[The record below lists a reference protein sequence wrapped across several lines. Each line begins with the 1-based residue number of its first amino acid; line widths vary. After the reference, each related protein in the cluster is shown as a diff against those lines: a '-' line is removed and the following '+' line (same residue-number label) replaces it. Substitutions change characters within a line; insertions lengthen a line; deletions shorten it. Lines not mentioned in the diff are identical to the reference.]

1 VLIRKQLGMF
11 AVPLPTTISD
21 TLHATLHK
29 LLSVNNK
36 EVFHPMAIEVLN
48 PYHVAIA
55 QFDEAAE
62 RLGLSQPL
70 RAILRKPKRELIV
83 NFPVRLDNGDVEMFT
98 GYRVQHNINRGPA
111 KGGIRFSPEV
121 SLDEVRA
128 LAMWMT
134 WKCAVVGIPFGG
146 AKGGVICDPH
156 KLSNSELERLSRRY
170 ATEISILIGP
180 NSDIPAPDMNT
191 NPQIMAWMMD
201 TFSMHS
207 GYSVPAVITGKP
219 LAIGGSEGRLEA
231 TARGVQVV
239 TREAMLKLGMQPGE
253 SSVVIQG
260 FGNVGSISARLLHE
274 LGCKVVG
281 LSDIN
286 GGVYNADGINVPR
299 ALRYSREHGTLK
311 GLPDTEAV
319 TNAELLELPCD
330 VLVPAALENQLTG
343 KNASRVKARLIVEA
357 ANGPTTP
364 DADRIFDDR
373 GITVVP
379 DIMANAGGVTVSYF
393 EWVQDLQRFFWAE
406 DEINHRL
413 ESIMMRAYHAM
424 QNKAD
429 EQGTN
434 LRMGAY
440 LLAVARVA
448 EATEIR
454 GVYP

>member
-1 VLIRKQLGMF
+1 
-11 AVPLPTTISD
+11 
-21 TLHATLHK
+21 
-29 LLSVNNK
+29 
-36 EVFHPMAIEVLN
+36 MAIEILN
-48 PYHVAIA
+48 PYHVAVA

-83 NFPVRLDNGDVEMFT
+83 NFPVRMDNGDVEMFT

-134 WKCAVVGIPFGG
+134 WKCAVVSIPFGG
-146 AKGGVICDPH
+146 AKGGVICDPR
-156 KLSNSELERLSRRY
+156 KLSSAELERLSRRY

-191 NPQIMAWMMD
+191 NPQIMAWIMD
-201 TFSMHS
+201 TYSMHS

-239 TREAMLKLGMQPGE
+239 TREAMLKLGMQPDAC
-253 SSVVIQG
+253 SVVIQG

-281 LSDIN
+281 LSDIS
-286 GGVYNADGINVPR
+286 GGVYNAKGINVPR
-299 ALRYSREHGTLK
+299 ALRYSNEHGSLK
-311 GLPDTEAV
+311 GLADTEAV

-330 VLVPAALENQLTG
+330 VLIPAALENQLTG
-343 KNASRVKARLIVEA
+343 RNASRVKARLIVEA

-364 DADRIFDDR
+364 DADHIFADR

-413 ESIMMRAYHAM
+413 ESIMTRAFHAV
-424 QNKAD
+424 QRKAE
-429 EQGTN
+429 EQETN

-448 EATEIR
+448 EATEIS

>member
-1 VLIRKQLGMF
+1 
-11 AVPLPTTISD
+11 
-21 TLHATLHK
+21 
-29 LLSVNNK
+29 
-36 EVFHPMAIEVLN
+36 MAIDIVN
-48 PYHVAIA
+48 PYDMAIA
-55 QFDEAAE
+55 QFDEAAD
-62 RLGLSQPL
+62 RLGLSQAM

-83 NFPVRLDNGDVEMFT
+83 NFPVRMDNGDVEMFT

-156 KLSNSELERLSRRY
+156 KLSRSELERLSRRY

-180 NSDIPAPDMNT
+180 DSDIPAPDMNT

-201 TFSMHS
+201 TFSMHKGFS
-207 GYSVPAVITGKP
+207 IPAVITGKP

-231 TARGVQVV
+231 TARGVQFVAI
-239 TREAMLKLGMQPGE
+239 EAMHDLGMRPE
-253 SSVVIQG
+253 DCSVAVQG

-274 LGCKVVG
+274 LGCRVVAV
-281 LSDIN
+281 SDIS
-286 GGVYNADGINVPR
+286 GGVYNAKGIDVYR
-299 ALRYSREHGTLK
+299 ALRHSKEHGSLR
-311 GLPDTEAV
+311 GLPDAEAV
-319 TNAELLELPCD
+319 TNSELLELPCG
-330 VLVPAALENQLTG
+330 VLVPAALENQLTA
-343 KNASRVKARLIVEA
+343 KNAARIKARLIIEA

-364 DADRIFDDR
+364 EADHILNER
-373 GITVVP
+373 GIMIVP
-379 DIMANAGGVTVSYF
+379 DILANAGGVTVSYF

-406 DEINHRL
+406 HEINDRL
-413 ESIMMRAYHAM
+413 ESIMTRAYRASRA
-424 QNKAD
+424 KAD
-429 EQGTN
+429 EQDTT
-434 LRMGAY
+434 LRMGSY

>member
-1 VLIRKQLGMF
+1 
-11 AVPLPTTISD
+11 
-21 TLHATLHK
+21 
-29 LLSVNNK
+29 
-36 EVFHPMAIEVLN
+36 MAIDIVN
-48 PYHVAIA
+48 PYDMAIA
-55 QFDEAAE
+55 QFDEAAD
-62 RLGLSQPL
+62 RLGLSQAM

-83 NFPVRLDNGDVEMFT
+83 NFPVRMDNGDVEMFT

-146 AKGGVICDPH
+146 AKGGVLCDPH
-156 KLSNSELERLSRRY
+156 KLSSSELERLARRY

-180 NSDIPAPDMNT
+180 DSDIPAPDMNT

-201 TFSMHS
+201 TFSMHKGFS
-207 GYSVPAVITGKP
+207 IPAVITGKP

-231 TARGVQVV
+231 TARGVQFVAIESM
-239 TREAMLKLGMQPGE
+239 RDLAMRPE
-253 SSVVIQG
+253 DCSVVVQG

-274 LGCKVVG
+274 LGLKVVAV
-281 LSDIN
+281 SDIN
-286 GGVYNADGINVPR
+286 GGVYNSNGIDIHR
-299 ALRYSREHGTLK
+299 ALRHSKEHGTLQ
-311 GLPDTEAV
+311 GLTDAESV

-330 VLVPAALENQLTG
+330 VLVPAALENQLTA
-343 KNASRVKARLIVEA
+343 KNASRIKARLIIEA

-364 DADRIFDDR
+364 DADHILNDR
-373 GITVVP
+373 GIMIVP
-379 DIMANAGGVTVSYF
+379 DILANAGGVTVSYF

-406 DEINHRL
+406 HEINNRL
-413 ESIMMRAYHAM
+413 ESIMTRAYRSSRA
-424 QNKAD
+424 KAD
-429 EQGTN
+429 EQDTN

-440 LLAVARVA
+440 LLAVTRVA

>member
-1 VLIRKQLGMF
+1 
-11 AVPLPTTISD
+11 
-21 TLHATLHK
+21 
-29 LLSVNNK
+29 
-36 EVFHPMAIEVLN
+36 MAIEVVN
-48 PYHVAIA
+48 PYEVAVA
-55 QFDEAAE
+55 QFEEAAE
-62 RLGLSQPL
+62 LLGLSQSM
-70 RAILRKPKRELIV
+70 RVILSKPKRELIV
-83 NFPVRLDNGDVEMFT
+83 NFPVRMDNGDVEMFT

-156 KLSNSELERLSRRY
+156 KLSRSELERLSRRY

-191 NPQIMAWMMD
+191 NPQIMGWMMD
-201 TFSMHS
+201 TFSMHQ

-239 TREAMLKLGMQPGE
+239 TREAMLGLGMRPE
-253 SSVVIQG
+253 DLTVVVQG
-260 FGNVGSISARLLHE
+260 FGNVGSISARLMHE

-286 GGVYNADGINVPR
+286 GGVYNANGIDVHQ
-299 ALRYSREHGTLK
+299 ALHYSKEHGTLR
-311 GLPDTEAV
+311 GMLNTEAV

-330 VLVPAALENQLTG
+330 VLIPAALENQLTG
-343 KNASRVKARLIVEA
+343 RNASRVKARLIIEA

-364 DADRIFDDR
+364 DADRIFHDR
-373 GITVVP
+373 GIIVVP
-379 DIMANAGGVTVSYF
+379 DILANAGGVTVSYF

-406 DEINHRL
+406 HEINDRL
-413 ESIMMRAYHAM
+413 ETIMMRSYRAV
-424 QNKAD
+424 
-429 EQGTN
+429 EQKTKVQDTTM
-434 LRMGAY
+434 RMGAY

>member
-1 VLIRKQLGMF
+1 
-11 AVPLPTTISD
+11 
-21 TLHATLHK
+21 
-29 LLSVNNK
+29 
-36 EVFHPMAIEVLN
+36 MAIEILN
-48 PYHVAIA
+48 PYEVAVA
-55 QFDEAAE
+55 QFDEAAD
-62 RLGLSQPL
+62 RLGLSQSM

-83 NFPVRLDNGDVEMFT
+83 NFPVRKDNGDVEMFT

-156 KLSNSELERLSRRY
+156 TLSRAELERLSRRY

-191 NPQIMAWMMD
+191 NPQIMGWMMD
-201 TFSMHS
+201 TFSMHQ

-239 TREAMLKLGMQPGE
+239 GREAMLALNMRPAD
-253 SSVVIQG
+253 STVVVQG
-260 FGNVGSISARLLHE
+260 FGNVGSISARLMYE

-286 GGVYNADGINVPR
+286 GGVYNPNGIDVHL
-299 ALRYSREHGTLK
+299 ALRHSKEHGTLV
-311 GLPDTEAV
+311 GLPNTDSV

-330 VLVPAALENQLTG
+330 VLIPAALENQLTG
-343 KNASRVKARLIVEA
+343 RNASRVKARLIIEA
-357 ANGPTTP
+357 ANGPTAP
-364 DADRIFDDR
+364 EADHIFNDR
-373 GITVVP
+373 GIVVVP
-379 DIMANAGGVTVSYF
+379 DILANAGGVTVSYF

-406 DEINHRL
+406 NEINDRL
-413 ESIMMRAYHAM
+413 ETLMMRSYRAVK
-424 QNKAD
+424 QKAE
-429 EQGTN
+429 EQDAT

>member
-1 VLIRKQLGMF
+1 M
-11 AVPLPTTISD
+11 AVD
-21 TLHATLHK
+21 
-29 LLSVNNK
+29 V
-36 EVFHPMAIEVLN
+36 VN
-48 PYHVAIA
+48 PYEMAVA
-55 QFDEAAE
+55 QFDQAAE
-62 RLGLSQPL
+62 RLGLSQPM
-70 RAILRKPKRELIV
+70 RAVLRKPKRELIV
-83 NFPVRLDNGDVEMFT
+83 NFPVRMDNGDVEMFT

-156 KLSNSELERLSRRY
+156 ALSRSELERLTRRY

-180 NSDIPAPDMNT
+180 DSDIPAPDMNT
-191 NPQIMAWMMD
+191 NPQIMAWIMD
-201 TFSMHS
+201 TYSMHQ

-219 LAIGGSEGRLEA
+219 LAIGGSEGRFEA
-231 TARGVQVV
+231 TGRGVTVV
-239 TREAMLKLGMQPGE
+239 TREALHHVGMRPDAC
-253 SSVVIQG
+253 SVVIQG

-281 LSDIN
+281 LSDIH
-286 GGVYNADGINVPR
+286 GGVYNPQGIDVPL
-299 ALRYSREHGTLK
+299 ALRYSKEHGSLR
-311 GLPDTEAV
+311 GLPATEAV

-343 KNASRVKARLIVEA
+343 RNAARIKAKLIVEA

-364 DADRIFDDR
+364 DADRILNDL

-379 DIMANAGGVTVSYF
+379 DILANAGGVTVSYF

-406 DEINHRL
+406 PEINARL
-413 ESIMMRAYHAM
+413 ESIMTRSFDAVV
-424 QNKAD
+424 QKAD
-429 EQGTN
+429 EQQTN

-448 EATEIR
+448 EATELR

>member
-1 VLIRKQLGMF
+1 
-11 AVPLPTTISD
+11 
-21 TLHATLHK
+21 
-29 LLSVNNK
+29 
-36 EVFHPMAIEVLN
+36 MAIEIVN
-48 PYHVAIA
+48 PYDVAVA

-62 RLGLSQPL
+62 LLGLSQAM

-83 NFPVRLDNGDVEMFT
+83 NFPVRMDNGDVEMFT

-156 KLSNSELERLSRRY
+156 QMSRSELERLTRRY

-180 NSDIPAPDMNT
+180 DSDIPAPDMNT
-191 NPQIMAWMMD
+191 NPQIMGWIMD
-201 TFSMHS
+201 TYSMHQ

-231 TARGVQVV
+231 TARGVLVV
-239 TREAMLKLGMQPGE
+239 TREAMKDLGMIPE
-253 SSVVIQG
+253 ECSVVIQG
-260 FGNVGSISARLLHE
+260 FGNVGSISARLLHDQ
-274 LGCKVVG
+274 LKCKIIA
-281 LSDIN
+281 LSDIS
-286 GGVYNADGINVPR
+286 GGVYNANSIDVHR
-299 ALRYSREHGTLK
+299 ALRYSKEHGSLR
-311 GLPDTEAV
+311 GLPDTESV
-319 TNAELLELPCD
+319 TNTELLELPCD
-330 VLVPAALENQLTG
+330 VLIPAALENQLTAR
-343 KNASRVKARLIVEA
+343 NATRIKARLIIEA

-364 DADRIFDDR
+364 EADHIFNDR
-373 GITVVP
+373 GLTVVP
-379 DIMANAGGVTVSYF
+379 DILANAGGVTVSYF

-406 DEINHRL
+406 REINSQL
-413 ESIMMRAYHAM
+413 ESIMSRSYEAVC
-424 QNKAD
+424 QKAA
-429 EQGTN
+429 EQESN